1 MFLLRLCLLLSLL
14 MNWRVIEVE
23 VLIFLHE
30 TRGLITVLQN
40 PSLLLLMQVKVNLGV
55 EPRAL
60 PYRVPLFNILD

>member
-40 PSLLLLMQVKVNLGV
+40 PSLLLLMQVKVSLGV

-60 PYRVPLFNILD
+60 PYQVPLFNILD